1 MVLYRKSHIPDA
13 PYSYVVDPSAAPKDL
28 LPEQNS
34 VAKAVFQHLAPN
46 QVSTPPEGD
55 APNDIEH
62 AVNDNTVYI
71 EKFEDV
77 GMLDPSGSSH
87 HKPAPHAKPGAKP
100 APGSPSKKKENAGKP
115 SLKNIDFNK
124 PVYPDC
130 KMENPHRP
138 PTMVYI
144 PTADLMR
151 KMIKACIKVET
162 SAEILAKI

>member
-1 MVLYRKSHIPDA
+1 
-13 PYSYVVDPSAAPKDL
+13 
-28 LPEQNS
+28 
-34 VAKAVFQHLAPN
+34 VAKAATHHAEEV
-46 QVSTPPEGD
+46 
-55 APNDIEH
+55 PNDIETL
-62 AVNDNTVYI
+62 VNGNTVYI

-77 GMLDPSGSSH
+77 GMLDPSGGSSH
-87 HKPAPHAKPGAKP
+87 HKPAHPAKPGAKP
-100 APGSPSKKKENAGKP
+100 APGSPSKKKEQAGKP

-124 PVYPDC
+124 PVYPGC

>member
-1 MVLYRKSHIPDA
+1 M
-13 PYSYVVDPSAAPKDL
+13 
-28 LPEQNS
+28 
-34 VAKAVFQHLAPN
+34 AKAAVHHFASPIQAAEE
-46 QVSTPPEGD
+46 V
-55 APNDIEH
+55 PNDTETK
-62 AVNDNTVYI
+62 VNDNTVYI
-71 EKFEDV
+71 EKFEDI
-77 GMLDPSGSSH
+77 GMLDPSGGSSST
-87 HKPAPHAKPGAKP
+87 HKPAHPAKPGAKP
-100 APGSPSKKKENAGKP
+100 AAGSPSKKKDQAGKP

-130 KMENPHRP
+130 KMKNPDRP